1 VSAVMG
7 LRKIEECGLDWR
19 TKQMPDLVSPEYNF
33 EIFCNHMLGKDLMDV
48 MDCASAEIG
57 YARRFH
63 REATKDSDFRKG
75 SKGRVYCDDLQKLIS
90 MLMNGA
96 VPNDSSPEFL
106 VSVKPL
112 ILGLLKKWD
121 IGNLRQVFSN
131 LQTPERNCLPSN
143 IDPLV
148 LVISSDEVKKMDTS
162 AALSVLNRLIESPN
176 TTREFIERVDI
187 CFHGYDHTPQ
197 ELFEIPE
204 VRNFVYQLDSHF
216 PFWFYFLSKRHL
228 GLQCLLLCFVP
239 PFLTDDARSTIF
251 PERINKLCSERW
263 VPALNHICK
272 CVGFSEDQIHRLM
285 ERGRSYIVNGRF
297 PIDSERF
304 IQ

>member
-1 VSAVMG
+1 
-7 LRKIEECGLDWR
+7 
-19 TKQMPDLVSPEYNF
+19 MPGLVSPEYNL
-33 EIFCNHMLGKDLMDV
+33 EYFCSHMHGKDPLEV
-48 MDCASAEIG
+48 MDCAGAEFG
-57 YARRFH
+57 LARRHH
-63 REATKDSDFRKG
+63 RETTTDSEFRNG
-75 SKGRVYCDDLQKLIS
+75 SRGKVYCDNLQKLIY
-90 MLMNGA
+90 MLTNGS
-96 VPNDSSPEFL
+96 VPTGSSPEFL
-106 VSVKPL
+106 VSIKPL
-112 ILGLLKKWD
+112 ILELLKKWD

-143 IDPLV
+143 IDPLI
-148 LVISSDEVKKMDTS
+148 LVISREEVEKTDTS
-162 AALSVLNRLIESPN
+162 AALGMLNRLIESPN
-176 TTREFIERVDI
+176 ITREFIERVDI
-187 CFHGYDHTPQ
+187 CFHGYDHSPQ

-272 CVGFSEDQIHRLM
+272 YAGFSEAQIHLLM

-297 PIDSERF
+297 PIDSVRF
-304 IQ
+304 A